1 MKKLLDYLVLVLIV
15 GLMMFLSSCEKDY
28 IEPLDDSIVIEEP
41 SEVDTMWNPI
51 EFEDIDPFLSTPAED
66 AHRVVNVVVINYI
79 PTKDKGQTLDQY
91 TFPWRG
97 NNGQLDMDLPVS
109 EYKKW
114 LLTSTIRT
122 KFAFEEGTKFR
133 GYKSNSRPSV
143 GIKVLK
149 YINVYEMPKIERQMP
164 SNLFAV
170 DSTEGYFPDY
180 NKLFADIGMD
190 TLVNNHDVK
199 EVWFNRKSLAVPES
213 NMSSPS
219 SGDISNP
226 YFGSSQYG
234 FNNTIDEYD
243 LPIYDKTY
251 VVYSHWMHN
260 SYDKNLHVRGH
271 QVEAQMNQVDGND
284 FIWGKFKGQVN
295 TSDGRTRG
303 CGTVHLPPNATS
315 GYQYNNTH
323 YILSDIEDW
332 NPEGTGQQTEVNNSN
347 WVKNYTINYNF
358 PTSTYHGEVQRN
370 VVGNDPEG
378 GWLMYWYQ
386 SIPGYDNGI
395 EYGDKELKNF
405 WDVIYDWDYHF
416 TNDKDLL
423 K

>member
-1 MKKLLDYLVLVLIV
+1 
-15 GLMMFLSSCEKDY
+15 MMFLSSCEKDY

-41 SEVDTMWNPI
+41 SEVDTTWNPI

-180 NKLFADIGMD
+180 NKLFADIG
-190 TLVNNHDVK
+190 
-199 EVWFNRKSLAVPES
+199 
-213 NMSSPS
+213 
-219 SGDISNP
+219 
-226 YFGSSQYG
+226 
-234 FNNTIDEYD
+234 
-243 LPIYDKTY
+243 
-251 VVYSHWMHN
+251 
-260 SYDKNLHVRGH
+260 
-271 QVEAQMNQVDGND
+271 
-284 FIWGKFKGQVN
+284 
-295 TSDGRTRG
+295 
-303 CGTVHLPPNATS
+303 
-315 GYQYNNTH
+315 
-323 YILSDIEDW
+323 
-332 NPEGTGQQTEVNNSN
+332 
-347 WVKNYTINYNF
+347 
-358 PTSTYHGEVQRN
+358 
-370 VVGNDPEG
+370 
-378 GWLMYWYQ
+378 
-386 SIPGYDNGI
+386 
-395 EYGDKELKNF
+395 
-405 WDVIYDWDYHF
+405 
-416 TNDKDLL
+416 
-423 K
+423 